1 MNCNVIKLNEDNQFI
16 NKIKNGD
23 SQITRFFEYDASK
36 KDSFARRLATPNNG
50 REAELAQ
57 VIESYMNDLD
67 LTKQQIE
74 NIDALAN
81 GAKVVIGG
89 QQAGLFGGPCILFIK
104 YFQS

>member
-1 MNCNVIKLNEDNQFI
+1 
-16 NKIKNGD
+16 
-23 SQITRFFEYDASK
+23 
-36 KDSFARRLATPNNG
+36 
-50 REAELAQ
+50 
-57 VIESYMNDLD
+57 MNDLD

-89 QQAGLFGGPCILFIK
+89 QQAGLFGGPLYTFIK